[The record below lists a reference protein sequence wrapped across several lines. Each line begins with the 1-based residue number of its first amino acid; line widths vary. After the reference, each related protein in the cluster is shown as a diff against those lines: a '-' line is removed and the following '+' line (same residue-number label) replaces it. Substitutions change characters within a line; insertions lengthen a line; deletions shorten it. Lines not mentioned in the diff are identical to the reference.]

1 MGGIAAALL
10 LAIPLGYH
18 LSVSDHPKVGYSSTL
33 FIAGERIQDE
43 AEAAQRAEDALQ
55 AVALPLSTS
64 LPQLSIDLD

>member
-18 LSVSDHPKVGYSSTL
+18 LFVSDHPQVEYSSTL